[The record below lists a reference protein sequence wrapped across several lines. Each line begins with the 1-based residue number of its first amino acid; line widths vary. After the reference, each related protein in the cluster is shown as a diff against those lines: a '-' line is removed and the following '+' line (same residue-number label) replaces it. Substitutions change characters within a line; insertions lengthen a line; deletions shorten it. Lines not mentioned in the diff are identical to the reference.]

1 MVGSGKGGCDGFQ
14 PGFCRD
20 WYPSTAYLCHWS
32 LCTRL
37 LEGRAPAVTHS
48 ERPVAPHT
56 HTHTKTHT
64 RTAEGREE
72 QSLFYIYTSN
82 STTKTILGF
91 ARLIV

>member
-1 MVGSGKGGCDGFQ
+1 MWTVSNRASAETGTHPQPICAIGHSARGSWRDGLPLSLIRKGL
-14 PGFCRD
+14 
-20 WYPSTAYLCHWS
+20 WL
-32 LCTRL
+32 
-37 LEGRAPAVTHS
+37 
-48 ERPVAPHT
+48 HT